1 MVFWVLT
8 CVGIVLI
15 AFVAV
20 TFNELVGE
28 RNQVRAAW
36 SDIDVQLQRRYD
48 LVPQLA
54 AAVKGYA
61 DHERN
66 TLSEVTELRAA
77 AQGVAS
83 IAQRGQIEQELA
95 NHVSR
100 LIALKESYPDLKAS
114 ENFLKLQHD
123 LVDIEDHLQYAR
135 RFYNG
140 AVRLFNTH
148 IENFPALLI
157 ARPFGF
163 REQDFFQAENSEAV
177 AVKL

>member
-1 MVFWVLT
+1 MMVFWVVL
-8 CVGIVLI
+8 CVAAAALAFVLI
-15 AFVAV
+15 

-36 SDIDVQLQRRYD
+36 SDIDVQLQRRHD

-61 DHERN
+61 DHERS
-66 TLSEVTELRAA
+66 TLTAVTELRAA
-77 AQGVAS
+77 AQGSAS
-83 IAQRGQIEQELA
+83 IAQRAQIEQDLG
-95 NHVSR
+95 NQLTR
-100 LIALKESYPDLKAS
+100 LIALKENYPELKAS

-123 LVDIEDHLQYAR
+123 LVDVEDHLQYAR

-140 AVRLFNTH
+140 AVRQFNTH
-148 IENFPALLI
+148 IENFPALLV
-157 ARPFGF
+157 AKPFGF
-163 REQDFFQAENSEAV
+163 QEQDFFQAENTE